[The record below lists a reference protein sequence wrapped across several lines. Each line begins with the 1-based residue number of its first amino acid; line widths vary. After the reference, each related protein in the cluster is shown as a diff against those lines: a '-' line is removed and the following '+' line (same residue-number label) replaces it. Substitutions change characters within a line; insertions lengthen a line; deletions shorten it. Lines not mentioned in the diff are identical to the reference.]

1 MTSKMLFAV
10 GIPPRFSADLD
21 RRTAEMQHL
30 LASSF
35 SGAIPIHQYPHSTV
49 SISLHVLSLD
59 GGLLAALVN
68 ATTLALIDAGIPML
82 DYLVACTA
90 GSSLSQRSAEST
102 SRPSRLPGLSI
113 PSVDVD
119 DPLLD
124 LNGLEEQDLP
134 YLTVATLGGDASK
147 VSALVLE
154 TRMSTARL
162 EEMLSAALDGCKSVK
177 KILDNVVR
185 EHGRNTLSAD

>member
-1 MTSKMLFAV
+1 
-10 GIPPRFSADLD
+10 
-21 RRTAEMQHL
+21 MQHL
-30 LASSF
+30 LSSSF
-35 SGAIPIHQYPHSTV
+35 SSIIPVHQYPHSTI
-49 SISLHVLSLD
+49 SISLHVLALD

-90 GSSLSQRSAEST
+90 GSTLSQRSTEST
-102 SRPSRLPGLSI
+102 NRPSRLPGLSV

-134 YLTVATLGGDASK
+134 FLTVATLGGDPSK

-162 EEMLSAALDGCKSVK
+162 DDMLSAALDGCKSIK
-177 KILDNVVR
+177 KILDSVVR
-185 EHGRNTLSAD
+185 EHGKNTLSAD